1 MALIFNKQSNWAV
14 NRTNVFID
22 DDNRD
27 PIVNKSTQVNTWTVV
42 IKFGGYPG

>member
-14 NRTNVFID
+14 NRTNVFVG

-27 PIVNKSTQVNTWTVV
+27 PIINKSTQVNSWKV
-42 IKFGGYPG
+42 IVFFGYS